1 MDDRIV
7 DFVRGLRAAGVRV
20 SLSESVDAFRAT
32 KELGVGNKWQFRES
46 LRATLVKEYDDF
58 LIFDELFPLY
68 FSSTEAPLQNAMDEL
83 SLDDQDL
90 LKSALQAMSGQLDNL
105 LDWLTSGDG
114 PSKEELEEMARR
126 AGSQWADN
134 PREARWVT
142 RRMLQQMGF
151 GHLEEKL
158 QELYQKL
165 KEMGMSDEAIAKLMG
180 VVEANRDSLED
191 YVAQQVGLQVAQQR
205 ANRPDEL
212 HGSDLMHKSFGALSA
227 DEKDILRK
235 EVGRLVTQLR
245 SRASLRRKR
254 GRAGKFDAKG
264 TIRANLRH
272 AGVPFELKLKKKK
285 LKPSIVL
292 ICDVSGSMVSVAEFM
307 LRFLGELNDQI
318 SKSRSFAFYADLAE
332 IETDVFKL
340 LKENQVEEA
349 FHTVRNRLPGRAWG
363 TDLGTSLVTFSEN
376 HMDAINGRTTLI
388 VLGDGRNNYFAPRLD
403 ILKEL
408 GRRAK
413 RLLWFTPEG
422 PGQWGSGDSVM
433 GEYAA
438 VCDNVFV
445 VRNLAQLSHAVDK
458 LLES

>member
-20 SLSESVDAFRAT
+20 SLSESVDAFRAI
-32 KELGVGNKWQFRES
+32 KELGVVNKWQFRES

-68 FSSTEAPLQNAMDEL
+68 FSSTEAPLQNAMDEM

-90 LKSALQAMSGQLDNL
+90 LKAALQAMSGQLDNL
-105 LDWLTSGDG
+105 LDWLTSGEG

-205 ANRPDEL
+205 ANRPDEI
-212 HGSDLMHKSFGALSA
+212 HGSDL
-227 DEKDILRK
+227 
-235 EVGRLVTQLR
+235 
-245 SRASLRRKR
+245 
-254 GRAGKFDAKG
+254 
-264 TIRANLRH
+264 
-272 AGVPFELKLKKKK
+272 
-285 LKPSIVL
+285 
-292 ICDVSGSMVSVAEFM
+292 
-307 LRFLGELNDQI
+307 
-318 SKSRSFAFYADLAE
+318 
-332 IETDVFKL
+332 
-340 LKENQVEEA
+340 
-349 FHTVRNRLPGRAWG
+349 
-363 TDLGTSLVTFSEN
+363 
-376 HMDAINGRTTLI
+376 
-388 VLGDGRNNYFAPRLD
+388 
-403 ILKEL
+403 
-408 GRRAK
+408 
-413 RLLWFTPEG
+413 
-422 PGQWGSGDSVM
+422 
-433 GEYAA
+433 
-438 VCDNVFV
+438 
-445 VRNLAQLSHAVDK
+445 
-458 LLES
+458 